1 MVTVLI
7 AIFRY
12 LIVLIM
18 LAYTFECFSVFRY
31 HNEES
36 RKHIYLR
43 QNIWM
48 FLLQICAYLALL
60 MVEENK
66 AILLFYFLQL
76 LIMIAILALY
86 HALYPHANRLILN
99 NMCMLLSIG
108 FIILT
113 RLSHEKV
120 LRQFSI
126 ATLTLILSLL
136 IPYLFKTIREYGR
149 LRYVFSL
156 IGIFALS
163 VVLVFSRVI
172 NGSKLNVSLF
182 GITFQPSEFVKLTFV
197 FAIAGL
203 LYQSVTLKEIV
214 ISAAVAGLHVIIL
227 VLSKDLGSAVLY
239 FAVYFAM
246 LYIATGKKLFYLAGF
261 AAGAAGSVAGY
272 YLFAHVRNRVA
283 AWKDPISCIETA
295 GYQVSQS
302 LFAIGTGGWFGMGIG
317 QGAPRTIPVVEAD
330 FIFAAICEEFGLIFG
345 ICLILICLSCLVMF
359 FNIAMRFH
367 ERFYRLLAVGLSVMY
382 GFQVFLTLGGVTRFI
397 PLTGVT
403 LPLVSYGGS
412 SVMVSL
418 VLFSLIQ
425 GMYITV
431 RSAPQKS
438 KAEDVNDRKESREVL
453 FLTYAFVA
461 VFLAMIGYLLIFMQF
476 FSRDFINNPYNKRQD
491 LFAQRVVRG
500 DILSRDGEI
509 LATTS
514 FDLMGVESREYP
526 YQDLFAHAVGF
537 ATHGKTGVESIE
549 NFELLTSDINIAKR
563 IRNDLY
569 GIKNPGNKVVTT
581 LNVFL
586 QQVAHAS
593 LGDRKGA
600 VIVTDVDTGEILA
613 LVSKPDF
620 DPNAIITGWE
630 EINADT
636 ENSALLNR
644 ATQGLYPPG
653 STFKIVTALE
663 FMKEHPDTDT
673 YSFDC
678 NGSFAYEGNVINC
691 YHGNKHGTVDFAH
704 SFSKSCNSSF
714 ANMST
719 MLNMR
724 SYTATCRDLLFDKRL
739 PIPYSYKVS
748 PLPIGSTDK
757 TEQLMQIAIGQ
768 GRTQITPFHMHLLTS
783 AIANDGVLM
792 DPYVVAGVYTA
803 YDDPLELTKPT
814 AYGRIIDRVRSER
827 MQELMREVVKSGTGT
842 RLKDDT
848 FYTAAGKTGSAEFS
862 KNKQMSHAWFTGYAV
877 YETGKKIAVTVIVE
891 EGGSGGET
899 AVPIAKNVFDA
910 YWSCLTAY

>member
-1 MVTVLI
+1 MVTVFI

-12 LIVLIM
+12 LIVLVM

-60 MVEENK
+60 LVEENK
-66 AILLFYFLQL
+66 GILLFYFLQL
-76 LIMIAILALY
+76 LIMIAVLALY

-99 NMCMLLSIG
+99 NMCMLLSVG

-126 ATLTLILSLL
+126 ATLTLAFSLL
-136 IPYLFKTIREYGR
+136 IPYLFEKITEYGR
-149 LRYVFSL
+149 WKYVFSL
-156 IGIFALS
+156 TGIGALS
-163 VVLVFSRVI
+163 AVLIFSRVI
-172 NGSKLNVSLF
+172 NGSKLNVSVF
-182 GITFQPSEFVKLTFV
+182 GITFQPSEFIKLTFV

-203 LYQSVTLKEIV
+203 LYQSANLKEV
-214 ISAAVAGLHVIIL
+214 LISSVVAGLHVIIL

-239 FAVYFAM
+239 FAVYFAV
-246 LYIATGKKLFYLAGF
+246 LYIASGKLLYYLAGF
-261 AAGAAGSVAGY
+261 IGGAAASVAGY
-272 YLFAHVRNRVA
+272 YLFAHVRNRVV

-345 ICLILICLSCLVMF
+345 ICLILICVSNLVMF

-382 GFQVFLTLGGVTRFI
+382 GFQVFLTLGGVTKFI

-418 VLFSLIQ
+418 ILFSLIQ

-431 RSAPQKS
+431 RVSPERSGKKKTDDA
-438 KAEDVNDRKESREVL
+438 KESGEVL

-461 VFLAMIGYLLIFMQF
+461 VFLAMIVYLFWFMTFQ
-476 FSRDFINNPYNKRQD
+476 SRDFINNPYNKRQD
-491 LFAQRVVRG
+491 LFAQKVVRG

-509 LATTS
+509 LATTAV
-514 FDLMGVESREYP
+514 DLMGAESREYP
-526 YQDLFAHAVGF
+526 YQDLFSHAVGF

-549 NFELLTSDINIAKR
+549 NFELLTSDINIGER
-563 IRNDLY
+563 IRNDLA
-569 GIKNPGNKVVTT
+569 GIKNPGNKVATT
-581 LNVFL
+581 LSVFL

-593 LGDRKGA
+593 LGDRRGA
-600 VIVTDVDTGEILA
+600 VIVTDVNTGEILA

-620 DPNAIITGWE
+620 DPNAVITDWE

-636 ENSALLNR
+636 ERSALLNR

-678 NGSFAYEGNVINC
+678 NGSFSYEGNVINC
-691 YHGNKHGTVDFAH
+691 YHGNKHGTVDFTR

-719 MLNMR
+719 MLNKR
-724 SYTATCRDLLFDKRL
+724 SYTSTCRDLLFDRKL
-739 PIPYSYKVS
+739 PIPYSYNVS
-748 PLPIGSTDK
+748 PLPIESSDR

-768 GRTQITPFHMHLLTS
+768 GRTQITPFHMHLLTCS
-783 AIANDGVLM
+783 IANDGVLM
-792 DPYVVAGVYTA
+792 DPYVVSGVYTA
-803 YDDPLELTKPT
+803 YNDPLDIKKSAE
-814 AYGRIIDRVRSER
+814 YGRIIDKDRALR
-827 MQELMREVVKSGTGT
+827 MQELMREVVQSGTGT
-842 RLKDDT
+842 RLRDT
-848 FYTAAGKTGSAEFS
+848 SFYEAAGKTGSAEFS
-862 KNKQMSHAWFTGYAV
+862 KDKQKSHAWFTGYAV
-877 YETGKKIAVTVIVE
+877 YPDGQKIAATVIVE

-910 YWSCLTAY
+910 YWSCLTAF